1 MRDGGKFH
9 PHGVREEHTARVAP
23 RARVIAEDRLVTL
36 LVNPPKKPSN
46 SFSLDYLLGR
56 AKSPETPAK
65 EENAELADERET
77 KFCQQLMKGEIED
90 RELEIEV

>member
-1 MRDGGKFH
+1 M
-9 PHGVREEHTARVAP
+9 
-23 RARVIAEDRLVTL
+23 IAEDRLVTL

-65 EENAELADERET
+65 EENAELADERERLR
-77 KFCQQLMKGEIED
+77 QQLMKGESKTASW
-90 RELEIEV
+90 RLRSKKLRRRWK

>member
-1 MRDGGKFH
+1 MRDLVENAIRM
-9 PHGVREEHTARVAP
+9 VREEHTARVAP

-65 EENAELADERET
+65 EENAELAAADEGRNRRPRA
-77 KFCQQLMKGEIED
+77 GD
-90 RELEIEV
+90 